1 MWRYLKGVSNPKRK
15 QTPDEERPKT
25 RSMKQRDEKDVF
37 KMIGKR
43 VDSG

>member
-1 MWRYLKGVSNPKRK
+1 MSAIRRESKLLMK
-15 QTPDEERPKT
+15 ERPKT
-25 RSMKQRDEKDVF
+25 RSMKERDEKDVF

>member
-1 MWRYLKGVSNPKRK
+1 MSAIRRESKLLMK
-15 QTPDEERPKT
+15 ERQKT